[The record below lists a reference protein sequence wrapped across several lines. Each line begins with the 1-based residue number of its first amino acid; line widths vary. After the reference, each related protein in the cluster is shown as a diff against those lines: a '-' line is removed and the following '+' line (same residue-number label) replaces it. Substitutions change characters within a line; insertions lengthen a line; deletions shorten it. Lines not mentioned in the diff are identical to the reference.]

1 MRIPASPILQR
12 TLLPTA
18 AKVIDEIRR
27 LLAVK

>member
-12 TLLPTA
+12 ALLPTA
-18 AKVIDEIRR
+18 AKVVDETRR